1 MDEFSKLANRFFRVV
16 IRPQSYLNVLYLL
29 LSFPLGLTYF
39 IFLVVGLSLGIGLLI
54 VWVGFLVLA
63 LVFGLWISFLALERV
78 LANSM
83 LDEAIP
89 PIQQPVPEGT
99 SLWQRFKILVSSR
112 TTWLGFVYLLLKF
125 PLGIFSFTAVVSLF
139 ASSIA
144 LVASPLIYRFAII
157 DLGFT
162 VVSNL
167 SEAFLAMLIGLL
179 LWPVSLHIC
188 NGIAWLSGRLAR
200 VMLSSAKQAEKQ
212 IEAPVESPEEESSE
226 AIEEIPDASPD
237 QTEEEET
244 EIDEKTGDPQE

>member
-1 MDEFSKLANRFFRVV
+1 MDDLTKIANRFFRVV
-16 IRPQSYLNVLYLL
+16 IRSRSYLNVLYLL

-39 IFLVVGLSLGIGLLI
+39 IFLVVGLSLGIGLMI

-63 LVFGLWISFLALERV
+63 LVFGFWIAFMALERV
-78 LANSM
+78 LANAM
-83 LDEAIP
+83 LGENIP
-89 PIQQPVPEGT
+89 PIQQPVPADS

-112 TTWLGFVYLLLKF
+112 STWLGFVYLLVKF

-139 ASSIA
+139 ITSLA
-144 LVASPLIYRFAII
+144 LVASPLIYRFAVI

-188 NGIAWLSGRLAR
+188 NGIAWISGRFAR
-200 VMLSSAKQAEKQ
+200 VMLSPAATRHA
-212 IEAPVESPEEESSE
+212 ITPSE
-226 AIEEIPDASPD
+226 ASENVLKEAGPDVLPEDTSDSVLEHMAAKSED
-237 QTEEEET
+237 SET
-244 EIDEKTGDPQE
+244 SA

>member
-1 MDEFSKLANRFFRVV
+1 M
-16 IRPQSYLNVLYLL
+16 
-29 LSFPLGLTYF
+29 
-39 IFLVVGLSLGIGLLI
+39 
-54 VWVGFLVLA
+54 WVGFLVLA
-63 LVFGLWISFLALERV
+63 LVFGLWISFLALERI

-83 LDEAIP
+83 LGETIP

-144 LVASPLIYRFAII
+144 LVASPLIYRVAII

-200 VMLSSAKQAEKQ
+200 IMLNPAKQSEEQ
-212 IEAPVESPEEESSE
+212 IEAPVENLVEEAPEATEDTSETSPEHAEAEAAEIDSE
-226 AIEEIPDASPD
+226 ADDSLD
-237 QTEEEET
+237 
-244 EIDEKTGDPQE
+244 